1 MGNDNNCVRKKDDLA
16 DALGK
21 CEGLVIYGAGLVGN
35 CMIQYLIKEKM
46 ASRVICVAVKSREGN
61 PEAIMGIPVFTLGE
75 LEDYKEKYFFL
86 IATLEHLQDSIK
98 EELEKFGCRTIL
110 GISNTYYTQIREEI
124 NDFTP
129 DVVCNLRKGIGYMLD
144 RFRQMDQKI
153 DQLRDRLD
161 NFVYLVEEQ
170 NEISAVN
177 TRAFAR
183 YRNCNYGKD
192 VVIMATGPTLN
203 HYKLVNGAIHIGVNT
218 VYKNPGIPLDF
229 LFVQDG
235 RAEFL
240 NGGKFEKLEDV
251 ACKIFMGRVSK
262 STHVEWSEFPESYRL
277 GGNVTD
283 YIMAQAHAQAG
294 IYRDI
299 CHHPVYGGLTVV
311 FSALHFALYTYP
323 SKIYLVGCDISS
335 EGYYDGTVDKSTL
348 INTAKANEL
357 KEDYKL
363 MKEFAGLHY
372 PETEIISVNP
382 VGLKGIFKEIY
393 T

>member
-1 MGNDNNCVRKKDDLA
+1 M
-16 DALGK
+16 
-21 CEGLVIYGAGLVGN
+21 
-35 CMIQYLIKEKM
+35 
-46 ASRVICVAVKSREGN
+46 
-61 PEAIMGIPVFTLGE
+61 
-75 LEDYKEKYFFL
+75 
-86 IATLEHLQDSIK
+86 
-98 EELEKFGCRTIL
+98 
-110 GISNTYYTQIREEI
+110 
-124 NDFTP
+124 
-129 DVVCNLRKGIGYMLD
+129 
-144 RFRQMDQKI
+144 
-153 DQLRDRLD
+153 
-161 NFVYLVEEQ
+161 
-170 NEISAVN
+170 
-177 TRAFAR
+177 
-183 YRNCNYGKD
+183 
-192 VVIMATGPTLN
+192 
-203 HYKLVNGAIHIGVNT
+203 
-218 VYKNPGIPLDF
+218 
-229 LFVQDG
+229 
-235 RAEFL
+235 